1 MWEWI
6 AQVLSAAV
14 GTAAFALLFSV
25 PPSCYLRCGVTGG
38 LIRSLFCKKKTLS
51 EHK

>member
-25 PPSCYLRCGVTGG
+25 PPSCYLRCGVIGG
-38 LIRSLFCKKKTLS
+38 LGWGMFF
-51 EHK
+51 